1 MITTSPFLHRVSRG
15 AGFPGFNGTTRCSES
30 RPSFPPYFV
39 SFAWRY
45 HLSAGQFAPAD
56 GQAPSLPQAGTRWSP
71 GRPWSGVFRWRRPG
85 LPGSWGTPTHVP
97 CSQTPTGPRRQATT
111 TPRCSLPPFVRRR
124 LPRLGSYGA
133 QSHGPCPG
141 APGLSTLRRMDYS
154 TTTQDSLLAVGQTL
168 PGGTGYPQG
177 PYERFPY
184 VSQHDILLPQAFLAQ
199 TKQSHLRPITCKAGA
214 APIPQN

>member
-1 MITTSPFLHRVSRG
+1 MITTSPFLHRVSPG
-15 AGFPGFNGTTRCSES
+15 GGFPGFHGTMRCSES
-30 RPSFPPYFV
+30 RPPFPPHFV

-45 HLSAGQFAPAD
+45 HLSACQFAPAD

-111 TPRCSLPPFVRRR
+111 TPRYGLPPFVRRR

-133 QSHGPCPG
+133 QSHGPYIRC
-141 APGLSTLRRMDYS
+141 LRFAGWITPPPRK
-154 TTTQDSLLAVGQTL
+154 TRFWLLAKLCQAGLVTRRVPTKGFRMSHNMTSS
-168 PGGTGYPQG
+168 
-177 PYERFPY
+177 FPRL
-184 VSQHDILLPQAFLAQ
+184 SWRKRNEP
-199 TKQSHLRPITCKAGA
+199 KKPRSRP
-214 APIPQN
+214 